1 MFRVYKQ
8 KTIFKE
14 MTNFNKVS
22 GKIINY
28 NDSYFGEITFD
39 KKILNIN
46 KVEEIYSQDYIIPGF
61 VDLHCHGGGGFDTMD
76 GVPSIQNL
84 SK

>member
-8 KTIFKE
+8 KTIFKK

-28 NDSYFGEITFD
+28 NDSYSGEITFD
-39 KKILNIN
+39 ENILNIN
-46 KVEEIYSQDYIIPGF
+46 NVEETNSQDYIIPGF
-61 VDLHCHGGGGFDTMD
+61 VDSAL
-76 GVPSIQNL
+76 PRWRWL
-84 SK
+84 